1 MPSLYTEIEID
12 VPKPQ
17 VWRILFQKDR
27 WKYWNTFLY
36 DCDCDRPFTQGQ
48 ETILSLRRVS
58 GEEPIEF
65 QPIVTLV
72 QQDSCLQWVSTIPG
86 FRNEHVFELQ
96 DIGRNRTKYIHQER
110 FSGPLSKMFLPFIRR
125 DEQQGI
131 QRMAWELKHYAERS
145 SQRFRD

>member
-12 VPKPQ
+12 APKPY

-36 DCDCDRPFTQGQ
+36 DCDFDRPFAQGQ
-48 ETILSLRRVS
+48 ETVLSLRRVT

-72 QQDSCLQWVSTIPG
+72 QPDFCLGWVSTIPG
-86 FRNEHVFELQ
+86 FRDEHVFELQ
-96 DIGRNRTKYIHQER
+96 EIGRNRTKYIHQER
-110 FSGPLSKMFLPFIRR
+110 FSGALSKLFLPFIRR
-125 DEQQGI
+125 DEQKGI

-145 SQRFRD
+145 T